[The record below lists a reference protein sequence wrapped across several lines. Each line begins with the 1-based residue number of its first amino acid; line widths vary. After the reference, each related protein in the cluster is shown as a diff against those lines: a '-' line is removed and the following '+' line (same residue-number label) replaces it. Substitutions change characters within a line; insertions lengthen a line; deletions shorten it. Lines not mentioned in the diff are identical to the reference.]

1 MAVVAE
7 MPLSELLPQAEPM
20 ILLSGYE
27 EPAGEDSVV
36 AFVDVMATSPFYEPG
51 LGGVPACV
59 ALEYMAQTMALLV
72 GLRDR
77 RRGVR
82 PRVGFVLGSRKLET
96 KIPLYKEGMRYRI
109 TAKCTYEDESFGSFD
124 CEIREVADG
133 AVDENGDSTAERD
146 AVVATATMTAFQP
159 EGEMTPEKIGEFA

>member
-1 MAVVAE
+1 MFQL
-7 MPLSELLPQAEPM
+7 PELLPQTEPM
-20 ILLSGYE
+20 ILITGCG
-27 EPAGEDSVV
+27 EPASEDAVS
-36 AFVDVMATSPFYEPG
+36 AFVDVTAASPFFERA

-96 KIPLYKEGMRYRI
+96 KIPCFRAGERYRVAA
-109 TAKCTYEDESFGSFD
+109 TCTYEDESFGSFD
-124 CEIREVADG
+124 CVIADRDGTEVAK
-133 AVDENGDSTAERD
+133 
-146 AVVATATMTAFQP
+146 ATVTAFQP
-159 EGEMTPEKIGEFA
+159 EGEVTPERVKEFS